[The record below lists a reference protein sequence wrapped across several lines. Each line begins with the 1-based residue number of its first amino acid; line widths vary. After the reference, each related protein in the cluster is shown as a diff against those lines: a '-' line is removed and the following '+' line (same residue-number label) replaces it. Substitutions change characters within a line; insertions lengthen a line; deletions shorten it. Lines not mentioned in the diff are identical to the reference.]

1 MLTAMSMSVQ
11 RVIPVLRIFDVTK
24 AREFYLDYLGMSV
37 DWEHRFEGT
46 APLYL
51 QVSRGDLVLHLSEH
65 YGDGTPGTV
74 IYIEVRGVRE
84 YHAELVAR
92 SYNYLRPALEEDD
105 IGTGLQLIDPFGNRI
120 RFTERPF

>member
-51 QVSRGDLVLHLSEH
+51 QVSRGDLVFSKS
-65 YGDGTPGTV
+65 G
-74 IYIEVRGVRE
+74 EVLGV
-84 YHAELVAR
+84 
-92 SYNYLRPALEEDD
+92 
-105 IGTGLQLIDPFGNRI
+105 TGATGV
-120 RFTERPF
+120 EV